1 VVLGVVHQ
9 LSCNMVYS
17 FSVPSAIMHLSVRRF
32 NEFLDMDVCNL
43 IRNSWMKGEYD
54 IPTQTV
60 WTKILA
66 CYRFLFPD
74 RSLDSIQEMML
85 YGFSDLQLAEL

>member
-1 VVLGVVHQ
+1 MAHRQVEAKLLDICKTDEVLGVVQQ
-9 LSCNMVYS
+9 LSSNKEDS
-17 FSVPSAIMHLSVRRF
+17 FSVPSAIMQMSVRRCK
-32 NEFLDMDVCNL
+32 EFLDMDVCNL

-66 CYRFLFPD
+66 YYRFLFPH
-74 RSLDSIQEMML
+74 R
-85 YGFSDLQLAEL
+85 